1 MNSTIERQQVMKNTL
16 LLKYLII
23 SLISIVYMSILCP
36 ISISANESFKNIG
49 IQNGLAHTDANCVAQ
64 DSTGLIWIGTNSG
77 LQNFDGYQLQTIDYY
92 PSNQKIYESHNRITA
107 LECSKNRLWVGSD
120 SGLTCLDLNTHLY
133 VPYTIAG
140 GDPTIFNQRILRLSI
155 DNANHHLWIRVEN
168 QLYVAKIEE
177 ATNTLYLLEWDN
189 NSNLSTYWTQQKPV
203 IYEGKAWITTDKAL
217 IQLAIIN

>member
-1 MNSTIERQQVMKNTL
+1 MKNTL

-107 LECSKNRLWVGSD
+107 LECSKNRYG
-120 SGLTCLDLNTHLY
+120 
-133 VPYTIAG
+133 
-140 GDPTIFNQRILRLSI
+140 
-155 DNANHHLWIRVEN
+155 
-168 QLYVAKIEE
+168 
-177 ATNTLYLLEWDN
+177 
-189 NSNLSTYWTQQKPV
+189 
-203 IYEGKAWITTDKAL
+203 
-217 IQLAIIN
+217 